1 MSKSATIKSGIPTSK
16 KARYASVK
24 SRFSTNTKVLIG
36 ACVVILVIGGLVI
49 AAMPQPGS
57 NVPKTGSNVP
67 QSASNVAKTVES
79 RSTASASSTGALRA
93 RETNFNFGS
102 ISMAAGKVT
111 HIYRFRN
118 GGTKPIVLG
127 KMYTSCMCTTAALVK
142 SSGRK
147 FAPVGMPG
155 HTPIPALNESMQPN
169 EEAMV
174 EVVFDPAAHGPAG
187 IGPIDRVVTIENSDG
202 QPLELAFAA
211 NVTP

>member
-1 MSKSATIKSGIPTSK
+1 MTKSATIKSGIPTSK
-16 KARYASVK
+16 NARHATVKAQV
-24 SRFSTNTKVLIG
+24 STKMKVVIG
-36 ACVVILVIGGLVI
+36 ACAAILVLGGLII
-49 AAMPQPGS
+49 AAMPQPAS
-57 NVPKTGSNVP
+57 NVAQPASNVAQP
-67 QSASNVAKTVES
+67 ASNVAKTVE
-79 RSTASASSTGALRA
+79 STASASSTGALRA

-111 HIYRFRN
+111 HLYRFRN
-118 GGTKPIVLG
+118 SGAEPIVLG

-155 HTPIPALNESMQPN
+155 HTPIPALNETLQPN

-187 IGPIDRVVTIENSDG
+187 IGPIDRVVTIEHSAG

>member
-1 MSKSATIKSGIPTSK
+1 MTKSATIKSGIPTSK
-16 KARYASVK
+16 NARHATVKAQV
-24 SRFSTNTKVLIG
+24 STKMKVVIG
-36 ACVVILVIGGLVI
+36 ACAAILVLGGLII
-49 AAMPQPGS
+49 AAMPQPAS
-57 NVPKTGSNVP
+57 NVAQP
-67 QSASNVAKTVES
+67 ASNVAKTVE
-79 RSTASASSTGALRA
+79 STASASSTGALRA

-111 HIYRFRN
+111 HLYGFRTS
-118 GGTKPIVLG
+118 GAEPIVLG

-155 HTPIPALNESMQPN
+155 HTPIPALNETLQPN

-187 IGPIDRVVTIENSDG
+187 IGPIDRVVTIENSAG
-202 QPLELAFAA
+202 QPLELAFTA
-211 NVTP
+211 NVKP

>member
-1 MSKSATIKSGIPTSK
+1 MSKSATINSGTPMSK
-16 KARYASVK
+16 KAKQTAAR
-24 SRFSTNTKVLIG
+24 SRFSTTTKVIVG
-36 ACVVILVIGGLVI
+36 ACVAVLVLGGLII
-49 AAMPQPGS
+49 AAMPEPGA
-57 NVPKTGSNVP
+57 NKPAT
-67 QSASNVAKTVES
+67 VAS
-79 RSTASASSTGALRA
+79 RSTAPASSTGALRA
-93 RETNFNFGS
+93 RETSFNFGS

-111 HIYRFRN
+111 HRYRFRN
-118 GGTKPIVLG
+118 AGTEPIVLG

-155 HTPIPALNESMQPN
+155 HTPIPTLNETMQPN

-187 IGPIDRVVTIENSDG
+187 IGPTDRVVTIENSAG
-202 QPLELAFAA
+202 QPLELAFRA

>member
-1 MSKSATIKSGIPTSK
+1 MSKSATIKSGIPMSK
-16 KARYASVK
+16 TGRQAAAKK
-24 SRFSTNTKVLIG
+24 QFSTRMKVIVG
-36 ACVVILVIGGLVI
+36 VCAGILVLGGLII
-49 AAMPQPGS
+49 AAMPEPGAT
-57 NVPKTGSNVP
+57 KT
-67 QSASNVAKTVES
+67 ATVAS
-79 RSTASASSTGALRA
+79 RSTAPASSVGAPARSTGALRA

-111 HIYRFRN
+111 HRYRFRN
-118 GGTKPIVLG
+118 AGAEPIVLG
-127 KMYTSCMCTTAALVK
+127 KMYTSCMCTSAALVK

-155 HTPIPALNESMQPN
+155 HTPIPSLNETLQPN

-187 IGPIDRVVTIENSDG
+187 VGPIDRIVTIEHNAG
-202 QPLELAFAA
+202 QPLELAFTA

>member
-1 MSKSATIKSGIPTSK
+1 MSKSATIESGIPMSK
-16 KARYASVK
+16 TATHTAAR
-24 SRFSTNTKVLIG
+24 SRFSTTTKVIVG
-36 ACVVILVIGGLVI
+36 ACVAVLVLGGLII

-57 NVPKTGSNVP
+57 NTP
-67 QSASNVAKTVES
+67 KTVEP
-79 RSTASASSTGALRA
+79 RPTATASSAGALSA
-93 RETNFNFGS
+93 PELNFNFGS
-102 ISMAAGKVT
+102 VSMARGKVT
-111 HIYRFRN
+111 HRYWIRN
-118 GGTKPIVLG
+118 AGTEPIVLG

-155 HTPIPALNESMQPN
+155 HTPIPSLNETMQPK

-187 IGPIDRVVTIENSDG
+187 IGPTDRVVTIENSAG
-202 QPLELAFAA
+202 QPLELAFRA

>member
-1 MSKSATIKSGIPTSK
+1 MTKSATIKSGIPTSK
-16 KARYASVK
+16 NARHATAKAQV
-24 SRFSTNTKVLIG
+24 STKMKVVIG
-36 ACVVILVIGGLVI
+36 ACAAILVLGGLII
-49 AAMPQPGS
+49 AAMPQPAS
-57 NVPKTGSNVP
+57 NVAQP
-67 QSASNVAKTVES
+67 ASNVAKTVE
-79 RSTASASSTGALRA
+79 STASASSTGALRA

-111 HIYRFRN
+111 HLYRFRN
-118 GGTKPIVLG
+118 SGAEPIVLG

-155 HTPIPALNESMQPN
+155 HTPIPALNETLQPN

-187 IGPIDRVVTIENSDG
+187 IGPIDRVVTIENSAG
-202 QPLELAFAA
+202 QPLELAFTA
-211 NVTP
+211 NVKP

>member
-1 MSKSATIKSGIPTSK
+1 MTKSATIKSGIPTSK
-16 KARYASVK
+16 KARHAAVK
-24 SRFSTNTKVLIG
+24 SQVSTKMKV
-36 ACVVILVIGGLVI
+36 VIGGCAAILVLGGLII
-49 AAMPQPGS
+49 AAMPDP
-57 NVPKTGSNVP
+57 VKRTPTALEMVR
-67 QSASNVAKTVES
+67 ADAAS
-79 RSTASASSTGALRA
+79 RSAGRLAAV
-93 RETNFNFGS
+93 ETKFNFGS

-111 HIYRFRN
+111 HRYRFRN
-118 GGTKPIVLG
+118 AGTEPIVLG

-155 HTPIPALNESMQPN
+155 HTPIPALNETMQPN

-187 IGPIDRVVTIENSDG
+187 IGPIDRIVTIENSAG
-202 QPLELAFAA
+202 QPLELAFVA